1 MNSRGG
7 EVEDAPSGDG
17 QCGPLLERG
26 SSLLPRAPQLE
37 GHAVGSWPPRLT
49 PPGNSPRTV
58 AVPILP
64 ARRPCTSAQAIH
76 PCPSPPPPGTLR
88 AGHGCASSSCCAPS
102 RPSRV
107 SRRRVDVVPVG
118 ADAGKGNQN
127 QPFHGPFPVSPLG
140 ASGPVTSLPRG
151 AEVNR
156 PLLGDRSAPEW
167 GPVHLVDLLV
177 VRRLRERPPRPQPER
192 VVEGRRLDVRFQLAM
207 EVLRGRSRRKGDHRP
222 PTDRVLLGRALGHVE
237 LPGQRPASSQEI
249 PNVLAGGGG
258 QGAVRVQFHAQF
270 DGGALVQD
278 GRPGPPSSV
287 KASSPLL
294 STAPLRSFPGIPRST
309 RGEPPLVVGDPL
321 SSRMG
326 RLQHLT
332 AVGHLREPSGSENSG
347 LGTTPLSLR

>member
-17 QCGPLLERG
+17 QGGPLLERG
-26 SSLLPRAPQLE
+26 SSLPPRAPQLE
-37 GHAVGSWPPRLT
+37 GHAVGSWPPRRT
-49 PPGNSPRTV
+49 SPGNSPRTV

-76 PCPSPPPPGTLR
+76 PCPSPPTRNSPSGAQLRLFVLLRSTEAVPGIQS
-88 AGHGCASSSCCAPS
+88 G
-102 RPSRV
+102 
-107 SRRRVDVVPVG
+107 VDVVPVG
-118 ADAGKGNQN
+118 ADAGKRNRN
-127 QPFHGPFPVSPLG
+127 QPFHGLFPVSPLG

-151 AEVNR
+151 AEVSR

-177 VRRLRERPPRPQPER
+177 VRRLWERPPRPQPER

-294 STAPLRSFPGIPRST
+294 STAPLRSFPGIPR
-309 RGEPPLVVGDPL
+309 
-321 SSRMG
+321 
-326 RLQHLT
+326 
-332 AVGHLREPSGSENSG
+332 
-347 LGTTPLSLR
+347 